1 MKIAVRTGITLGL
14 VAGLAFGGYAVA
26 GLMLKADA
34 ASKIAIG
41 DAMPDFKLKCTGG
54 NEHTLSGHKGE
65 IVVLNFSSQ
74 TCPFSKGADPSINDV
89 AKKYED
95 KGVVFLGIDSNVTN
109 SVEDIAKHIEDAG
122 ISYPILK
129 DEGNTYAD
137 ALGAKVTP
145 EIFIVDKE
153 GKLAYHGAPDNRT
166 GPEAEPTERYLDDA
180 LAALTAGEAVKT
192 TTTSAWGCGIK
203 RGKK

>member
-1 MKIAVRTGITLGL
+1 MKTAVRTGIALGL

-34 ASKIAIG
+34 ASKVAIG

-74 TCPFSKGADPSINDV
+74 KCPFSLGADPSINEV
-89 AKKYED
+89 AKKYAD
-95 KGVVFLGIDSNVTN
+95 KGVVFLGLDSNHTTPVDEIT
-109 SVEDIAKHIEDAG
+109 KHIEDLG

-129 DEGNTYAD
+129 DEGNAYAD
-137 ALGAKVTP
+137 AVGAKVTP
-145 EIFIVDKE
+145 EIYIVDKE

-166 GPEAEPTERYLDDA
+166 GPDAEPTEHYLDDA

-203 RGKK
+203 RAKR